1 MYNIFCNIRNIS
13 DSNYYFVLF
22 ISILLSFSLTSFS
35 LIFYWKGYTY
45 FDRKCVVERYNDIFI
60 PLWCERWWLLW
71 TKAGYQEMKTYTL
84 NIVFLFVN
92 FLKECKDFCVG
103 MDINLFHFRCLSF
116 FFEIIQLQKVD
127 IWFTLISH
135 NQGDLINIFVML
147 RCSVHHEDFNDVYQ
161 NLTFITALSL
171 FLQH

>member
-1 MYNIFCNIRNIS
+1 MYNIFCIIHNIS

-22 ISILLSFSLTSFS
+22 ISIILSFSLTSFS

-71 TKAGYQEMKTYTL
+71 TKAGYQEMKTYAL
-84 NIVFLFVN
+84 NIVFLFVI
-92 FLKECKDFCVG
+92 FYYERKDFCIG

-116 FFEIIQLQKVD
+116 FHSHISRLFSYKK
-127 IWFTLISH
+127 LIF
-135 NQGDLINIFVML
+135 DL
-147 RCSVHHEDFNDVYQ
+147 R
-161 NLTFITALSL
+161 
-171 FLQH
+171 